1 MVPEFIR
8 RMFPDV
14 DFDYDDDPDLE
25 DEDDEQDY
33 WPPNAQGGIPQRE
46 VV

>member
-33 WPPNAQGGIPQRE
+33 WPPNAIAEPE
-46 VV
+46 DVC